1 MTPPESDQYFFISY
15 AASDRSWAEWIA
27 ASLEQ
32 RGYSTLL
39 QAWDFRPGA
48 DFVQKMHDATRSA
61 KQTIAVLSNAYFD
74 SKFGEAEWRAAF
86 AKDPSGDLGLL
97 IPVRVEDC
105 QPSGLLASR
114 VYLDLVGLDETSAR
128 RRLLQAVEQ
137 NPDRPTSAR
146 FPGSPITSTHP
157 PNEPFRFPGSAPRI
171 SNLPAR
177 HRYFSGR
184 QEILGRMLDDL
195 TRASPFSPRVGA
207 IHGLGG
213 TGKTELALEFAHRFS
228 ANYDLIWWLDA
239 QQPTSVVMQLAQ
251 LGRRLGVPRSRH
263 RQQMATAALEA
274 LRDRTRWLVIYD
286 NAEEPRLL
294 ESLMPTGGDGTVLI
308 TSQWSAWAAQ
318 ALPWRLGVWQRT
330 ESKSFLRLRCN
341 AQDADESS
349 LDALADLLGDL
360 PLALTEAAAYLEQ
373 TQESLGEYLQLVQGR
388 VREVF
393 DLHLAGPVTDTG
405 GDIKRVATVW
415 SVSLDRVH
423 SLAPAAED
431 LLNLLAFLAPEVPRE
446 LPGEFPQALPP
457 RLATIIL
464 DRLAYNRL
472 LAMVG
477 RYSLATLQPTEISLH
492 RLVQAVIRARLGQP
506 GEREWATAA
515 IRLIRAKFPSES
527 DLIET
532 WPQCQ
537 RLLPHLL
544 SAVDHAQ
551 RLGVCLEEVGWLL
564 DRASTYLRE
573 QGQYRQAKPLA
584 EQAFDATTAAL
595 GPDHL
600 DVGWRRDTLGQV
612 LLALGDYAGA
622 RKQFEE
628 ALRRGEAAHGPV
640 HPDIAIWRNNLGGAL
655 WSLKD
660 LDGAR
665 EQLEKA
671 LHISEATL
679 GPSHPDIG
687 IRRSNLGVTLLE
699 MKDPGGA
706 RAQFE
711 EAVRIGEEI
720 LGSNH
725 PQLGI
730 ARNNLGRAL
739 LELGDL
745 SGARD
750 QLEKSIRICE
760 AALGPEHP
768 DLSIRYSNLSQVLR
782 KLGDLVGARDQLMK
796 AVSIGEAALGPHH
809 PQVRRFR
816 GDLLTLTEETSV
828 PPTGPSQ
835 PA

>member
-1 MTPPESDQYFFISY
+1 MTPPENDQYFFISY

-39 QAWDFRPGA
+39 QAWDFQPGA
-48 DFVQKMHDATRSA
+48 DFVRRMHDATRSA

-86 AKDPSGDLGLL
+86 VKDPGGDLGLL

-128 RRLLQAVEQ
+128 ARLLQAVER
-137 NPDRPTSAR
+137 NPDRPAFAR
-146 FPGSPITSTHP
+146 FPGAPATYAHS
-157 PNEPFRFPGSAPRI
+157 PNELFRFPGSAPPI

-177 HRYFSGR
+177 HRFFSGR
-184 QEILGRMLDDL
+184 QKILGRMLGDL
-195 TRASPFSPRVGA
+195 TPESSFSPKIGV
-207 IHGLGG
+207 IYGLGG

-239 QQPTSVVMQLAQ
+239 QQPTSVVTQLAQ
-251 LGRRLGVPRSRH
+251 LSRRLGVPRSRH

-274 LRDRTRWLVIYD
+274 LRNRTRWLLIYD

-294 ESLMPTGGDGTVLI
+294 DSLMPAGGDGTVLI
-308 TSQWSAWAAQ
+308 TSQWSAWAAR

-373 TQESLGEYLQLVQGR
+373 TQESLDGYLQLVRER

-393 DLHLAGPVTDTG
+393 DLHLDEPTTSAG

-423 SLAPAAED
+423 KLAPAAED

-457 RLATIIL
+457 RLATTVL

-477 RYSLATLQPTEISLH
+477 RYSLATLQPTEIGLH
-492 RLVQAVIRARLGQP
+492 RLVQAVIRARLGQS
-506 GEREWATAA
+506 GEREWATTAT
-515 IRLIRAKFPSES
+515 RLIRAGFPSES
-527 DLIET
+527 DMIET

-544 SAVDHAQ
+544 SAADHAQ
-551 RLGVCLEEVGWLL
+551 RLGVCSEAVGWLM

-573 QGQYRQAKPLA
+573 QGQYRRAKPLA
-584 EQAFDATTAAL
+584 EQAFDMTTAAF

-622 RKQFEE
+622 RNQFEE
-628 ALRRGEAAHGPV
+628 ALRLGEAIHGPV
-640 HPDIAIWRNNLGGAL
+640 HSDIAIWRNNLGGVL
-655 WSLKD
+655 YSLND
-660 LDGAR
+660 LDEAR
-665 EQLEKA
+665 EQFEKA

-687 IRRSNLGVTLLE
+687 IRRSNLGVTLL
-699 MKDPGGA
+699 KIGDLDGA
-706 RAQFE
+706 RIQLEKALRIS
-711 EAVRIGEEI
+711 EAA

-725 PQLGI
+725 PQLGVG
-730 ARNNLGRAL
+730 RNNLGRAL

-750 QLEKSIRICE
+750 QLERALSIGE
-760 AALGPEHP
+760 AALGPDHP
-768 DLSIRYSNLSQVLR
+768 DLSLRCSNLSQVLR
-782 KLGDLVGARDQLMK
+782 KLGDLVGARDQLKK
-796 AVSIGEAALGPHH
+796 AVLIGEAALGPNH
-809 PQVRRFR
+809 PQVRRLR
-816 GDLLTLTEETSV
+816 RDLLTLTQETGV
-828 PPTGPSQ
+828 PPTDTSQ
-835 PA
+835 RA